1 MQLKLKQNTLLPTAR
16 GMLCNKE
23 FQTLFLIKPGILIS
37 HLAMDSI
44 NADVPHPQFH
54 LSLGGSTAC
63 HCCFYSKTEGLQSVG
78 DLETMYILTEK
89 NPKS

>member
-1 MQLKLKQNTLLPTAR
+1 
-16 GMLCNKE
+16 
-23 FQTLFLIKPGILIS
+23 
-37 HLAMDSI
+37 MDSI

-54 LSLGGSTAC
+54 LTLGSSTTC

-89 NPKS
+89 NPKSWQEILSQKQEFTLILWLLPLPCYKLC